1 MFLLPVRIRQ
11 LFERKTKPD
20 ESRIFLRDQEMVM
33 TVKEVANKQGRSEEE
48 VATDFMKA
56 GLDHFQKEAELTEN
70 WNFLSHRERQVIAL
84 VCLGHRNDEIA
95 EILLIA
101 PETVKTHLQNIFAKF
116 NLRSSRELRLIL
128 KNWNFAKWWEQN
140 QH

>member
-20 ESRIFLRDQEMVM
+20 EFRIFLRDQEIVV

-56 GLDHFQKEAELTEN
+56 GLDRFQMEAELKES

-101 PETVKTHLQNIFAKF
+101 PETVKTHFRIYFQI
-116 NLRSSRELRLIL
+116 
-128 KNWNFAKWWEQN
+128 
-140 QH
+140 

>member
-20 ESRIFLRDQEMVM
+20 ESRIFLRDQEMVT

-48 VATDFMKA
+48 VAADFIKA
-56 GLDHFQKEAELTEN
+56 GLDLFQKEAELTEN
-70 WNFLSHRERQVIAL
+70 WNFLSYRERQVIAL